1 MSFNQFHAAEPKEG
15 RSAADVFASSS
26 TVQSSGI
33 SSRFASSGKFTAK
46 QLDDGDDGEAPPA
59 AEEDEFDPDDK
70 RPLYER
76 LKAQKD
82 AKEEEFQYNS
92 AFKNQMD
99 HWRLDED
106 EAAFEDERL
115 AKFQKQEAE
124 RERLN
129 EEAAQF
135 YKLSRAQQDRT
146 AGANGPAPQPRAAAE
161 LKRKPPPSKMAAP
174 AFKVL
179 KVQSKPAAGGTS
191 TAAAASTASPA
202 ATVSAAAS
210 AKPAAASAKPAG
222 LPGMGAYE
230 DSDSDED
237 DEDDDDEKKD

>member
-99 HWRLDED
+99 HSADED
-106 EAAFEDERL
+106 EPHLRASGWQSFRSRRRAR
-115 AKFQKQEAE
+115 AAE
-124 RERLN
+124 RGGCTILQ
-129 EEAAQF
+129 A
-135 YKLSRAQQDRT
+135 LSRAAGPDRWR
-146 AGANGPAPQPRAAAE
+146 QRALAAE
-161 LKRKPPPSKMAAP
+161 PPPS
-174 AFKVL
+174 
-179 KVQSKPAAGGTS
+179 
-191 TAAAASTASPA
+191 
-202 ATVSAAAS
+202 
-210 AKPAAASAKPAG
+210 
-222 LPGMGAYE
+222 
-230 DSDSDED
+230 
-237 DEDDDDEKKD
+237 